1 MLLGGGS
8 IELINVTRIKFGAAP
23 RRAVPN
29 GVIGRCT
36 IASFIGNPCTKRV
49 PVLDPLLHFFLK
61 VVVSIKL

>member
-1 MLLGGGS
+1 MLLGGGN

-36 IASFIGNPCTKRV
+36 IASLLATLV
-49 PVLDPLLHFFLK
+49 PNLSPSLIPDYIFLK